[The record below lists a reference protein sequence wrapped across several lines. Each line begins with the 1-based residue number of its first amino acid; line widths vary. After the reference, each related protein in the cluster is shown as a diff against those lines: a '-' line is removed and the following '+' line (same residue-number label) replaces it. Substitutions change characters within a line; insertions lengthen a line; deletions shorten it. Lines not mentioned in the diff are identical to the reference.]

1 MIRIDG
7 SRGEGGGQ
15 VLRSSLTLSM
25 LTGQPVRIDNIR
37 ARRNKPGLR
46 PQHLAAVQ
54 AATVVSG
61 AEVTGAAPGS
71 NSLYFRPGRV
81 QSSHYRFDIGTAG
94 STSLVLQ
101 TIFMPL
107 ALADEKSS
115 VTITGG
121 THVPWSPCF
130 HYLDRQWLPMLRRI
144 GFEAH
149 LTLEQAGF
157 YPRGGG
163 CIRAEIEA
171 AGSLRP
177 LDLVNRGSLQRVSGI
192 SAIANLPEHIA
203 KRQQQQVERRL
214 SGQFPDLA
222 VEIMPMAS
230 PGKGT
235 VVFLQ
240 AECDAG
246 GGSFT
251 ALGKRGL
258 PAERVADEA
267 VDQLEAYLV
276 SNAAL
281 DKYMTDQMILPLVI
295 TPHPSSFSTAEITRH
310 LLTNIEVVQAFLDV
324 EIVVEGELSYPGS
337 VCIEPIDLSSST
349 CPLPHLR

>member
-1 MIRIDG
+1 MIRING

-25 LTGQPVRIDNIR
+25 LTGQPLRIDNIR
-37 ARRNKPGLR
+37 AQRSKPGLR

-61 AEVTGAAPGS
+61 AEVTGAALGS
-71 NSLYFRPGRV
+71 TALQFRPAGV
-81 QSSHYRFDIGTAG
+81 QSGHYRFDIGTAG
-94 STSLVLQ
+94 STALVLQ
-101 TIFMPL
+101 TIFLPL
-107 ALADEKSS
+107 ALADEPSS

-163 CIRAEIEA
+163 RIQVEIA
-171 AGSLRP
+171 PAGSLRP
-177 LDLVNRGSLQRVSGI
+177 LDLENRGSLQRVSGI

-203 KRQQQQVERRL
+203 RRQKKQVERRL
-214 SGQFPDLA
+214 SSWAPDLS
-222 VEIMPMAS
+222 VETESMAS
-230 PGKGT
+230 PAKGT
-235 VVFLQ
+235 VLFLQ
-240 AECDAG
+240 AECEIG

-251 ALGKRGL
+251 ALGKRGM

-267 VDQLEAYLV
+267 VDQLGAYLV
-276 SNAAL
+276 SNAAI
-281 DKYMTDQMILPLVI
+281 DKYLADQMILPLVL
-295 TPHPSSFSTAEITRH
+295 TPDPSSFSTAEITRH

-324 EIVVEGELSYPGS
+324 EIVVDGELSYPGS
-337 VCIEPIDLSSST
+337 VCIKPLDLSSST
-349 CPLPHLR
+349 YPLPHLR